1 MMSMHRD
8 RWRLGPWLSA
18 LLVAGL
24 CLATT
29 ARAATVIRDAEIEET
44 IRTIADPIFI
54 AARLSPEVIDVYLI
68 RDDSLNAFVA
78 GGQNL
83 FLNTGLVIRTEN
95 PDQLAGVIAHETG
108 HIAGGHLS
116 RTAQAAER
124 ATMESL
130 LGAVLGAAAAAVGA
144 PEVGTAIM
152 AGGATV
158 AQSGILAFSR
168 SQEEAAD
175 QAAVTFL
182 ETTGRSPRG
191 LVEFFGVLDSQNLGI
206 GAGGS
211 VFLRTHPLT
220 RDRMRALQAK
230 LDGSPLK
237 DLRSDPELALA
248 HARIVAKLEGFLS
261 RPDTVLARRTGNSLP
276 DRYARTVAYF
286 RQADLERALSLV
298 DGLIAEAPDDPWFHE
313 LKGQMLFE
321 SGRIAAAEGPYRTAL
336 RLRPTAP
343 LLRIGLAGTL
353 SEQGGEA
360 RLREAA
366 ALLKEAVRL
375 EPENS
380 GAWRALG
387 VAQGQL
393 GAEGEAALALTEAAV
408 LGDRKRD
415 AELYLRRAQ
424 AMIPHNDAAYMRVL
438 DLERAV
444 EEMEEERP
452 PSPRRR

>member
-1 MMSMHRD
+1 MVSMAWK
-8 RWRLGPWLSA
+8 RWRSRRWLSA
-18 LLVAGL
+18 LLLLGL
-24 CLATT
+24 VLATPV
-29 ARAATVIRDAEIEET
+29 RAATVIRDAEIEET
-44 IRTIADPIFI
+44 LRQIANPIFT
-54 AARLSPEVIDVYLI
+54 AARLTPESVELFLI
-68 RDDSLNAFVA
+68 REDSLNAFIA

-83 FLNTGLVIRTEN
+83 FLNTGLVIRTES
-95 PDQLAGVIAHETG
+95 PGQLAGVIAHETG

-116 RTAQAAER
+116 RTMQARER

-130 LGAVLGAAAAAVGA
+130 IGAVLGAAAAVAGA
-144 PEVGTAIM
+144 PQVGTAIM

-168 SQEEAAD
+168 TQEQAAD
-175 QAAVTFL
+175 QAALGFL
-182 ETTGRSPRG
+182 QSAGRSPRG
-191 LVEFFGVLDSQNLGI
+191 LVEFFHVLDSQNLGI

-211 VFLRTHPLT
+211 PFLRTHPLT
-220 RDRMRALQAK
+220 RDRISALEAK
-230 LDGSPLK
+230 VEASPYR
-237 DLRSDPELALA
+237 DRREDPTLVQA
-248 HARIVAKLEGFLS
+248 HARMVAKLEGFLS
-261 RPDTVLARRTGNSLP
+261 RPGAVIDRRASNSLP

-286 RQADLERALSLV
+286 RLADLDRALSLV
-298 DGLIAEAPDDPWFHE
+298 DGLIAEAPEDPWFQE

-321 SGRIAAAEGPYRTAL
+321 SGRIAAAEAPYRAAL
-336 RLRPTAP
+336 RLRPSAP
-343 LLRIGLAGTL
+343 LLRLGLARTL
-353 SEQGGEA
+353 TEQGGEA

-375 EPENS
+375 EPQNA

-408 LGDRKRD
+408 LADRKRD

-424 AMIPHNDAAYMRVL
+424 GMIPHNDAAWMRVL
-438 DLERAV
+438 DLERV
-444 EEMEEERP
+444 VDEMEEEQP